1 MVPLANIKKSRN
13 HLQEKAE
20 AAIDLTCQDLIQR
33 VTSSSTYFAKSLE
46 ALKSVNKKFHEP
58 PSVDKLHFVSTDGN
72 SADTQI
78 LGDRMKRFQ
87 KVIDN
92 EEQELETLRK
102 KWLEVRQEIIN
113 LATEVLPFGG
123 LQGLFNT
130 PDGGVTECISP
141 EQEKVAEELENS
153 KKRWEDEVATVNK
166 RSITKMKS
174 SEEACTAQSE
184 CRWHAALANG

>member
-20 AAIDLTCQDLIQR
+20 SAIELTCQDLIQR
-33 VTSSSTYFAKSLE
+33 VTSSSTYFAKTLE
-46 ALKSVNKKFHEP
+46 TMKSVNEKFHKP
-58 PSVDKLHFVSTDGN
+58 PSTDKLHFISNDGS

-87 KVIDN
+87 KIIDS
-92 EEQELETLRK
+92 EERELETLKK
-102 KWLEVRQEIIN
+102 KWMEVRQEIIDF
-113 LATEVLPFGG
+113 ATEVLPFGG

-130 PDGGVTECISP
+130 PDGGITDSTSP
-141 EQEKVAEELENS
+141 EQENVAEELEKS
-153 KKRWEDEVATVNK
+153 KKQWEDEVATANK
-166 RSITKMKS
+166 RSINKMKS

-184 CRWHAALANG
+184 CRWHAALSNW